1 MSLPRF
7 NGAFKLQ
14 VSHSWLSP
22 ARLLGHLQ
30 MELSAGARNLVVSAP
45 LWLCASVWHT
55 RLQLLW
61 ALTISLTL
69 LWGRKTTCDIGSGQ
83 RYLMICVT
91 FLHVVPV
98 KKTHRHARSH
108 VFHVSVFFDMCN
120 VWPNLIPQ
128 ATAERDVY
136 SANTVLKKFCM
147 CSHAGFGKIL
157 QFKTICFAR
166 SS

>member
-69 LWGRKTTCDIGSGQ
+69 LWGRKTTWDIGSGQ
-83 RYLMICVT
+83 RYVMICVT

-98 KKTHRHARSH
+98 KKTQTCKIARVTCQCFFWH
-108 VFHVSVFFDMCN
+108 VQCVTKSDTSGHCRTGRVFSKHSFKKVLHV
-120 VWPNLIPQ
+120 
-128 ATAERDVY
+128 
-136 SANTVLKKFCM
+136 
-147 CSHAGFGKIL
+147 
-157 QFKTICFAR
+157 
-166 SS
+166 